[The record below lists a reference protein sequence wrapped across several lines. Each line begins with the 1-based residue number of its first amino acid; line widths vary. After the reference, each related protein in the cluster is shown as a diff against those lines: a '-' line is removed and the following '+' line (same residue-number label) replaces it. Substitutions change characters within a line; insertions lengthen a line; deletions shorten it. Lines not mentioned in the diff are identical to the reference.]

1 MPYFKTMTREILLV
15 VTSKDTQTS
24 SNGSS
29 VQMTFQPALT
39 MGAQSTLKLIGAN
52 IWYAMPNIAAPSN
65 VLVYSYVKQLMTAG
79 GLVTSNH
86 TDTITFDP
94 GLYGLSSL
102 NSTIGRHLSNH
113 SDLSRYDITLS
124 GDESTGKVA
133 LHLKTTTRD
142 HVLTT
147 GEYNITQIG
156 VDFPESTLLSTY
168 LGYTNTN
175 GLVTGATEYEYIGAN
190 AASLNSLKSIL
201 VNCQQCNGSV
211 LNGVSTGILANI
223 PISVAVGSQIQY
235 QPLYAPK
242 ISAPQMSN
250 ASVTEMT
257 ISLTDQDL
265 KPLNMGGENWEVILV
280 AESE

>member
-1 MPYFKTMTREILLV
+1 MPKEVLIV
-15 VTSKDTQTS
+15 VNSKNAELNS
-24 SNGSS
+24 YGNS
-29 VQMTFQPALT
+29 VRMTFQPALT
-39 MGAQSTLKLIGAN
+39 MGAQATLKLIGAN
-52 IWYAMPNIAAPSN
+52 IWYAMPNIAASTN
-65 VLVYSYVKQLMTAG
+65 VLVYSYVKQLMTTG
-79 GLVTSNH
+79 GLVTTNH
-86 TDTITFDP
+86 TNTITFDP
-94 GLYGLSSL
+94 GLYGLSSI
-102 NSTIGRHLSNH
+102 NNTIGRHLSNH
-113 SDLSRYDITLS
+113 VDLNRYDITLS

-156 VDFPESTLLSTY
+156 VDFPESSLLTAY

-175 GLVTGATEYEYIGAN
+175 GLVTSATEYEYIGAN

-223 PISVAVGSQIQY
+223 PISVGVGSQIQY
-235 QPLYAPK
+235 QPLHAPK
-242 ISAPQMSN
+242 ISAPQMSG

-257 ISLTDQDL
+257 IALTDQDL
-265 KPLNMGGENWEVILV
+265 IPLHMGGENWEVILV